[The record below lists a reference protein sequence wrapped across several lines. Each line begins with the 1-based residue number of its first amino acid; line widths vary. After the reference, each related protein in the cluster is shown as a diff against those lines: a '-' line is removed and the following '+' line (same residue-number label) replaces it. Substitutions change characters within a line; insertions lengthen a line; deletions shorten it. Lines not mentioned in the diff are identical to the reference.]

1 MTSIKGFKLQMADTG
16 PAGALANAVELATTP
31 KQWNLLPNRPKRNR

>member
-1 MTSIKGFKLQMADTG
+1 MADTG
-16 PAGALANAVELATTP
+16 PAGALANAVELGLLRIDTTP